1 MEGNK
6 SSKNCRVLSEK
17 EKLEDI
23 KIGNQKPEIV
33 ERQRSI
39 EKGPTNE

>member
-6 SSKNCRVLSEK
+6 SRKNCRVLSEK

-23 KIGNQKPEIV
+23 KWVIRSQKSLKEN
-33 ERQRSI
+33 
-39 EKGPTNE
+39 GL